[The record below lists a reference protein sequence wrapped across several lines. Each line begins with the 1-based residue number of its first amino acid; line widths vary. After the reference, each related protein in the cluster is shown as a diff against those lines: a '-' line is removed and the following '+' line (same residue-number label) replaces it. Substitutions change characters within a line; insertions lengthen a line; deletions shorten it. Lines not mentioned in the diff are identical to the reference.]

1 MDRFFD
7 LLLRLGRHLP
17 PPLPYAL
24 LRCAL
29 AFFAHRRQDLR
40 ERTLENLRLAGIP
53 EPEQTLLKLKRSAA
67 QHFAQLLCL
76 RASSDAAARWQVVG
90 GEHFLEARRSG
101 RAIVLAFFHTGFWEE
116 ALHILA
122 VQGIQ
127 ALILQQSFPQF
138 PRLAIELQARRALSG
153 HHFLE
158 WRQGGREMFRHLR
171 SGGVALLAADLFPR
185 SGGFRMP
192 WFGRDTWVDDK
203 AARAAQLTGAV
214 LLPVWAEEN
223 IAHIEAPIDTADAR
237 RATMELMQLGERII
251 REHPH
256 LWIWPIRR
264 WREKEQ

>member
-1 MDRFFD
+1 MVRF
-7 LLLRLGRHLP
+7 GRHLP
-17 PPLPYAL
+17 PPLPYTL
-24 LRCAL
+24 IRCGL
-29 AFFAHRRQDLR
+29 DLFEYIRQDLR
-40 ERTLENLRLAGIP
+40 ERTIENLRLARIP
-53 EPEQTLLKLKRSAA
+53 EPEQTLAKLKASAA
-67 QHFAQLLCL
+67 KQFVHLLCM
-76 RASSDAAARWQVVG
+76 RSSSDVTARWHVVG
-90 GEHFLEARRSG
+90 GEHLEEARRNG

-116 ALHILA
+116 ALHVLA

-127 ALILQQSFPQF
+127 VLILQRSFPQF
-138 PRLAIELQARRALSG
+138 PRLARELQERRALSG
-153 HHFLE
+153 HRFMD
-158 WRQGGREMFRHLR
+158 WRQGGRDMLRHLR

-192 WFGRDTWVDDK
+192 WFGRDAWVDDK
-203 AARAAQLTGAV
+203 AARAAQRTGAV

-223 IAHIEAPIDTADAR
+223 IAHIEAPIDTADPR